1 MKKLFKINLILAAVC
16 MLAMAGFTACE
27 GPAGVPGEDG
37 ENGKDGTN
45 GTNGLNSTASCIK
58 CHNSSSDL
66 LAKSKQLNH
75 SLHGSGHAWEVE
87 GTRNNCAPCHSNEG
101 FLDVIAKNPS
111 KKAYNASAAA
121 LANPTSFGCRTCHK
135 IHTAYDSTDYALTT
149 TTPVD
154 MLIDTSKTLLADFPA
169 GSSSHL
175 CAKCHQPRLVKTM
188 DFANNPTG
196 TYTGINFRWGTHYG
210 TQAAIASGR
219 GAKEF
224 TGAVAY
230 TNSAHKAGASCASCH
245 AAPAPASGSSLSGGH
260 TFHIVDDN
268 GLVNNTN
275 GCKSCHADATV
286 LAGKITNTRNEINTL
301 VNQLGAKLDEIGGAN
316 GGILQKD
323 ASGYTGYVDI
333 FEASSN
339 PTGKWNASG
348 TTGGRQP
355 FPTINNKQAAAIV
368 NFQLVLRDGSHG
380 IHNFPYTKALLTNTI
395 AAL

>member
-1 MKKLFKINLILAAVC
+1 MKKLLRINLILAAVC
-16 MLAMAGFTACE
+16 MIAMAAFTACE
-27 GPAGVPGEDG
+27 GPAGAPGEDG
-37 ENGKDGTN
+37 KDGNAGVDANET
-45 GTNGLNSTASCIK
+45 CKK
-58 CHNSSSDL
+58 CHNSSSGL

-75 SLHGSGHAWEVE
+75 SLHATGHAWEDE

-111 KKAYNASAAA
+111 KKAYLASASA
-121 LANPTSFGCRTCHK
+121 LVEPTSFGCRTCHK

-149 TTPVD
+149 TTAVD
-154 MLIDTSKTLLADFPA
+154 MLIDTTKTLLADFPA

-175 CAKCHQPRLVKTM
+175 CAKCHQPRIVKYM

-219 GAKEF
+219 GGKEF
-224 TGAVAY
+224 TGTVAY
-230 TNSAHKAGASCASCH
+230 TNSAHKAGASCATCH
-245 AAPAPASGSSLSGGH
+245 APSASGSSLSGGH

-275 GCKSCHADATV
+275 GCKSCHTNATT
-286 LAGKITNTRNEINTL
+286 LTNMITSTRTEINTL
-301 VNQLGAKLDEIGGAN
+301 INQLGAKLDEIGGTT
-316 GGILQKD
+316 GGILQKEGD
-323 ASGYTGYVDI
+323 VYTGYVDVYD
-333 FEASSN
+333 ASAN
-339 PTGKWNASG
+339 PTGKWNSTG
-348 TTGGRQP
+348 TAGGRSP

-368 NFQLVLRDGSHG
+368 NFQLVLRDRSHG
-380 IHNFPYTKALLTNTI
+380 IHNYPYTKALLTNTI